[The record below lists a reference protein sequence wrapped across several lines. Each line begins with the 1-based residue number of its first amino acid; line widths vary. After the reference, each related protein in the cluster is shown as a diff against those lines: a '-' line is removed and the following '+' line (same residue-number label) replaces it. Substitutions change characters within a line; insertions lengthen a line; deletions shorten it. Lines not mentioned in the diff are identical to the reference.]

1 MGNQKEMITETAKK
15 IPVVHDVDVVVA
27 SVGISGVFVA
37 LAAARC
43 GADTVIIDRFGSL
56 GGNMGPG
63 IISGGGFHG
72 PPGAPIFVGFT
83 GIAREFLERYVELGG
98 AVFPS
103 ETPME
108 PPFQE
113 PQYFR
118 DSSIASYLALKM
130 LKDAGVKFMLSTYVA
145 EPILRDKKVSGVFV
159 ENKSGRQAVMAKV
172 TIDATGEADL
182 VRRAGGEIRFPE
194 ASDSDLDFSHAPTGM
209 GLFFTLGNVN
219 WEKYEGFKSTAQ
231 IPAEDVKWAREKLG
245 ANLDMYFKT
254 TRHLLPLIRKAWESG
269 EYRIMKEID
278 GLGHVI
284 CGELKPFSCPGSYK
298 GKGDFYESHMAS
310 TQVCA
315 GRNLEGRFS
324 ETVDAGNAAHISKME
339 VNVRMYIF
347 ETAQFWKTNVPGF
360 EDSNF
365 VITAPYLGA
374 RGGPSI
380 EGERTA
386 GSGEEVKPNEAVYGK
401 VPYGILVPKTLD
413 GLIAVGRNVSS
424 IPDTGLRHRPAAM
437 QIGQIGGTAAALS
450 AKKGITPRRVN
461 VRDLR
466 KKLQDTGYS
475 FAEEKV

>member
-194 ASDSDLDFSHAPTGM
+194 ASDSDLDFSHAPS
-209 GLFFTLGNVN
+209 L
-219 WEKYEGFKSTAQ
+219 
-231 IPAEDVKWAREKLG
+231 
-245 ANLDMYFKT
+245 
-254 TRHLLPLIRKAWESG
+254 
-269 EYRIMKEID
+269 
-278 GLGHVI
+278 
-284 CGELKPFSCPGSYK
+284 
-298 GKGDFYESHMAS
+298 
-310 TQVCA
+310 
-315 GRNLEGRFS
+315 
-324 ETVDAGNAAHISKME
+324 
-339 VNVRMYIF
+339 
-347 ETAQFWKTNVPGF
+347 
-360 EDSNF
+360 
-365 VITAPYLGA
+365 
-374 RGGPSI
+374 
-380 EGERTA
+380 
-386 GSGEEVKPNEAVYGK
+386 
-401 VPYGILVPKTLD
+401 
-413 GLIAVGRNVSS
+413 
-424 IPDTGLRHRPAAM
+424 
-437 QIGQIGGTAAALS
+437 
-450 AKKGITPRRVN
+450 
-461 VRDLR
+461 
-466 KKLQDTGYS
+466 
-475 FAEEKV
+475 